1 MRRLILTLVL
11 VGFVGSMPVAARQRC
26 GAAAMPRTMQPGDM
40 APDFAL
46 FGSDGRT
53 YRLSDYRGKQAV
65 VLVWFAKAFSA
76 G

>member
-1 MRRLILTLVL
+1 MRRLILALML
-11 VGFVGSMPVAARQRC
+11 AGIAGSVPLSARQRC
-26 GAAAMPRTMQPGDM
+26 GAAAMPRTLQAGDM

-53 YRLSDYRGKQAV
+53 YRLLDYRGKQAV
-65 VLVWFAKAFSA
+65 VFVWFAKAFSA